1 MKKFFKIV
9 DSSGVTHQFAATGV
23 ASVNILFPNSDIKV
37 TYTNGSQVVF
47 GGATAFST
55 FDTDA
60 LFNTIA
66 SLNESKWTSTVD
78 TVVLSQGAP
87 TVTFT
92 F

>member
-9 DSSGVTHQFAATGV
+9 DSSGVTHQFAATGI
-23 ASVNILFPNSDIKV
+23 ASVDYLMASADLRV

-47 GGATAFST
+47 GGSTPFST
-55 FDTDA
+55 NDTDS